1 MEVLCKI
8 TQPSSAEFFFAGLLF
23 ALSIIATAAPYRDYR
38 PRRHRPV
45 KTIEVVRKVP
55 WQTVAAGG
63 VAAGTVIAAHKISDG
78 VEDGLKTVAEEK
90 PEAFTVSPSVLTW
103 PLRWMVLLALLFSRY
118 FIWRKITNY
127 LKTKGYKDED
137 LQK

>member
-1 MEVLCKI
+1 MKFIL
-8 TQPSSAEFFFAGLLF
+8 AAF
-23 ALSIIATAAPYRDYR
+23 LSVQTLTASAAPHRVHR

-63 VAAGTVIAAHKISDG
+63 VAAGTVIAAYKISDG

-90 PEAFTVSPSVLTW
+90 PEAFTDSWSVLTW
-103 PLRWMVLLALLFSRY
+103 PLRWAVLIALLCSGY
-118 FIWRKITNY
+118 FVWRKITKY
-127 LKTKGYKDED
+127 LNMKGYKNED
-137 LQK
+137 HQK

>member
-1 MEVLCKI
+1 MKFILAAFL
-8 TQPSSAEFFFAGLLF
+8 SALTLTA
-23 ALSIIATAAPYRDYR
+23 SAAPHRVR

-63 VAAGTVIAAHKISDG
+63 VAAGTVIAAYKISDG

-90 PEAFTVSPSVLTW
+90 PEAFTDSLSVLTW
-103 PLRWMVLLALLFSRY
+103 PLRWAVLIALLCSGY
-118 FIWRKITNY
+118 FIWRRIKTYIN
-127 LKTKGYKDED
+127 TKGYKNED
-137 LQK
+137 HQK